1 VAKLKVC
8 GSRTCILAFMQY
20 RKLKADKIFDGFG
33 WFDDNSVLVLEPN
46 GTIRGIVHQ
55 DEAGEGIEELKG
67 ILTPGFINS
76 HCHLELSHLKNSMPT
91 REGLV
96 NFLITVIKNRSAKK
110 EEIVENIVAAEKEL
124 FANGVV
130 AVADIC
136 NTDHAITIKGK
147 SELYWHNLIEVINLY
162 DENKQKQ
169 INHFNLVLEQYKIL
183 NTEKLTTTLT
193 PHAPYSISAETFK
206 ALNKA
211 TANSIIS
218 IHNQEG
224 SGENELFKTGKGDFL
239 KLFAA
244 LGEAKSPFAI
254 TGKSSLQTWLPYFTN
269 GQTILLVHNTYI
281 QEEDIVFAKTYS
293 EASGLKIVYCL
304 CPNANLYI
312 ENTLPPIDL
321 LLKHNC
327 KIVIGTDSYA
337 SNWQLSIASELKTL
351 SDNFPHIPLQSIL
364 QWGTING
371 AEVLGWSNAL
381 GSFKNGKK
389 PGVVL
394 IETNTLNKDLLTG
407 KSRRLI

>member
-1 VAKLKVC
+1 
-8 GSRTCILAFMQY
+8 MQY

-33 WFDDNSVLVLEPN
+33 WLDNDSVLVLEPN

-55 DEAGEGIEELKG
+55 DEAGEGIEELEG

-96 NFLITVIKNRSAKK
+96 NFLITVLKTRSAKK
-110 EEIVENIVAAEKEL
+110 EEIIENIVAAEKEL

-136 NTDHAITIKGK
+136 NTDHAITVKGK
-147 SELYWHNLIEVINLY
+147 SELYWHNLIEVINLH
-162 DENKQKQ
+162 DENWEKQ
-169 INHFNLVLEQYKIL
+169 INHFNIVLEQYKIL
-183 NTEKLTTTLT
+183 TPEKVTTTLT
-193 PHAPYSISAETFK
+193 PHAPYSVSAQTFK

-218 IHNQEG
+218 IHNQES
-224 SGENELFKTGKGDFL
+224 SGEDELFENGKGDFL

-281 QEEDIVFAKTYS
+281 QEEDIVFAKSYS
-293 EASGLKIVYCL
+293 ELSGIKIVYCL

-312 ENTLPPIDL
+312 ENTLPPLDL
-321 LLKHNC
+321 LLKYNC
-327 KIVIGTDSYA
+327 KIVTGTDSYA
-337 SNWQLSIASELKTL
+337 SNWQLSIAAELKTL
-351 SDNFPHIPLQSIL
+351 SDNFPHIPLPSIL
-364 QWGTING
+364 QWATING
-371 AEVLGWSNAL
+371 AEVLGRSTVL

-394 IETNTLNKDLLTG
+394 IETDSLNKDLLTG
-407 KSRRLI
+407 KSKRII